1 LLATFFT
8 VVAAGLLGG
17 AIAADITVVG
27 VVAVVALIAIGFYNG
42 FSSLVDVC
50 ELRRDKRP

>member
-1 LLATFFT
+1 MLATILT
-8 VVAAGLLGG
+8 VFAVGLLGG

-42 FSSLVDVC
+42 FSNLIDVC
-50 ELRRDKRP
+50 NLRRD